1 MTRISKK
8 KLDSEILERLF
19 IQFSNIV
26 KSAGIKESNV
36 IFIDEFFTK
45 SERIMF
51 AKRLA
56 TIILLSKGM
65 PQHIVSE
72 KLNIS
77 SSTVAIISRNLKL
90 GKYDGILEI
99 ASQSKNR
106 VLGILVEIIVENL
119 PRPFGRSRGGWGSI
133 YRDSP
138 KFSDK
143 KFYK

>member
-1 MTRISKK
+1 MTHISKK

-26 KSAGIKESNV
+26 KSAGVKESTN
-36 IFIDEFFTK
+36 IFTDEFFTK

-65 PQHIVSE
+65 PQHVVSE

-99 ASQSKNR
+99 SSQSKNKIFD
-106 VLGILVEIIVENL
+106 ILFDILVENL
-119 PRPFGRSRGGWGSI
+119 PRPFGRSRGGWGSM
-133 YRDSP
+133 YKDSP
-138 KFSDK
+138 KFSNK